1 MSKYISAHQ
10 NPQGPGDARPTALQ
24 IVADEGLTT
33 NNKLS
38 GKTAF
43 VTGANQGIGLETAR
57 ALHEAGMTVYLGVRD
72 LAKGQEAIDDIKFS
86 SSSHAPLHLIE
97 ISLDSLTSIRKAA
110 GEILAQTK
118 DTGLNILVLNAGVM
132 FCPEGKTP
140 DDFETHMATNYLGHF
155 LLFHLL
161 LPALLAATS
170 PALGSRV
177 ISLTSALHRLGP
189 LDLDDVHFTKTPY
202 HPLRAYARSKT
213 AKIYLANE
221 IERRYG
227 SHGVHGLSV
236 HPGSVL
242 TMISRHTEEDPLKM
256 PEGDGEDLRYIKSPA
271 QGAATSVLAAVGAG
285 WEGKGAVY
293 LADCA
298 DQGPAVD
305 PSSPTELGYASW
317 ALDEEKAGR
326 LWRESCKLV
335 NVEDDGEAS

>member
-1 MSKYISAHQ
+1 MSKYTSAHQ

-24 IVADEGLTT
+24 IIADEGLATT
-33 NNKLS
+33 NKLS
-38 GKTAF
+38 GMTAF
-43 VTGANQGIGLETAR
+43 VTGANQGIGLETVR

-72 LAKGQEAIDDIKFS
+72 LAKGRGAIDDIKS
-86 SSSHAPLHLIE
+86 SSLSHAPLHLIE
-97 ISLDSLTSIRKAA
+97 ISLDSLDSVRSAA
-110 GEILAQTK
+110 GEIIAQTQ

-140 DDFETHMATNYLGHF
+140 DNFETHITINYLGHF
-155 LLFHLL
+155 LLFNLL
-161 LPALLAATS
+161 RPALLAAAS
-170 PALGSRV
+170 PSFGSRV

-189 LDLDDVHFTKTPY
+189 LDLDDLHFAKNPY

-227 SHGVHGLSV
+227 ARGVHGLSV

-242 TMISRHTEEDPLKM
+242 TMISRYTEEDPLKM
-256 PEGDGEDLRYIKSPA
+256 PEGEWDDLRYIKSPA
-271 QGAATSVLAAVGAG
+271 QGAATSVLAAVGAE

-298 DQGPAVD
+298 EQGPAVD

-317 ALDEEKAGR
+317 AFGEEKAGR

-335 NVEDDGEAS
+335 QVEDDGEAS